1 MLPGAPAPV
10 QSARG
15 GFLVGRLVRITQ
27 ASATTPTSGSTPWE
41 IVVVDGCAGKRP
53 GDVTLGQLLQELDV
67 AAPYELVEV
76 CDRWLRKSVDA
87 CACTLLLVDHSQS
100 SLEPVPVPG
109 TGNGSTGRPH
119 EVTTGPAGAAYREQ
133 RVVEEVRDMSGST
146 AGVVVYLPVTIRSQ
160 RIGVI
165 MVELPGPPPVEVR
178 EVLAD
183 VARVLA
189 HVLAGA
195 NRFTDRFEVLRRRR
209 DLGLAAEIQWELLP
223 VLANELPAF
232 SIAGALEPTYD
243 IGGDTFDYAVSAS
256 RLTVSITDA
265 VGHGLRAAMLGSLAV
280 TAMRNARR
288 CGERMVQQA
297 SAANGHLAEQFPGS
311 SYVTGLLL
319 ELDLPAG
326 TGGIINA
333 GHPPPL
339 LLREGS
345 VRHLPLS
352 PDLPLG
358 LYGDTVHRRQE
369 LGLRPGDRLLLIT
382 DGVSEAH
389 VTGRHPF
396 GLERVAEL
404 LTTHAHLPPVEFVRY
419 LTQAVMTYCSGQLTD
434 DATAVCLDW
443 H

>member
-1 MLPGAPAPV
+1 M
-10 QSARG
+10 
-15 GFLVGRLVRITQ
+15 
-27 ASATTPTSGSTPWE
+27 
-41 IVVVDGCAGKRP
+41 DKCAAVERP
-53 GDVTLGQLLQELDV
+53 GGVTLGQLLQELDV

-76 CDRWLRKSVDA
+76 CNRWLRQAVDA
-87 CACTLLLVDHSQS
+87 CACTLLLVDYSQS
-100 SLEPVPVPG
+100 SLEPVPG
-109 TGNGSTGRPH
+109 TGNESTGQSH
-119 EVTTGPAGAAYREQ
+119 EVTTGPAGAAYRAQ
-133 RVVEEVRDMSGST
+133 RVVEEVRDRPGRT
-146 AGVVVYLPVTIRSQ
+146 AGVVVYLPVTIRSE
-160 RIGVI
+160 RIGVL

-178 EVLAD
+178 EILAD

-223 VLANELPAF
+223 VLAYELPAF

-265 VGHGLRAAMLGSLAV
+265 VGHGLRAALLGSLAV

-319 ELDLPAG
+319 ELDMPAG

-358 LYGDTVHRRQE
+358 LYGDTVHHRQE
-369 LGLRPGDRLLLIT
+369 FGLRPGDRLLLIT
-382 DGVSEAH
+382 DGISEAH
-389 VTGRHPF
+389 GTGLPAF
-396 GLERVAEL
+396 GVERVEAL
-404 LTTHAHLPPVEFVRY
+404 LHAHAHRPPVEFVRH
-419 LTQAVMTYCSGQLTD
+419 LTQAVVTYCSGRLTD